1 MIKFLFS
8 FFSLIILINISL
20 ISLPSLAQSNTSSP
34 SINTVV
40 HDGEYEIAPIR
51 SPLDNKILFEVTT
64 PNELYRKK
72 VSMGASHAEVRAKE
86 INERLWRVFKRT
98 TDAKQTPIVSIA
110 TLNNRLILQIN
121 DDQSSYPIRLLTV
134 TEPDADRN
142 GASMEELA
150 KQWQKIIQDEISR
163 FQQIA
168 SPAAFLQRLGRALK
182 IFFGLLITTAV
193 IWFLR
198 RILSKREQ
206 ALEKIHQENLKT
218 NKFSLERRLKVNKF
232 LQWALF
238 WLLIL
243 IWYLGIARIVS
254 IIPILM
260 FWSDYVWKTPPL
272 LIAIWFLVSLGISIS
287 KTFIERSIN
296 SWKNIPLFT
305 SIESQRIHLRSR
317 TIAGALQGLSTV
329 FWIFLGIVWTLS
341 LFNVPTNS
349 ILAGGAL
356 LGLAISFGSQNLIK
370 DLVNGCFILIEDQ
383 FGIGDI
389 IEVDNKSG
397 LVENLNLRITQ
408 LRNNEGQLVTIPNG
422 NITRVSNLTRLW
434 SRVDFS
440 IVVDYDGDPDFV
452 LDILNQICVQIY
464 NDSKWQ
470 EYLLEMPEV
479 LGIEDI
485 SYLGIKVGVWL
496 KTRPLEQWKVAREFR
511 LRVKR
516 AFAEH
521 NIQIGKPEITGST
534 HGNES

>member
-1 MIKFLFS
+1 M
-8 FFSLIILINISL
+8 
-20 ISLPSLAQSNTSSP
+20 PSLAQSNTSSP

-86 INERLWRVFKRT
+86 INERLWRVLKRT
-98 TDAKQTPIVSIA
+98 IDAKQTPIVSIA
-110 TLNNRLILQIN
+110 TLNNRLILQIS

-134 TEPDADRN
+134 TEPDTDRN

-150 KQWQKIIQDEISR
+150 KQWQKIIQDEIFR

-182 IFFGLLITTAV
+182 IFFELLITTAV

-198 RILSKREQ
+198 KILSKREQ
-206 ALEKIHQENLKT
+206 ALENIHQENLKT
-218 NKFSLERRLKVNKF
+218 SKFSLERRLKIDKF

-260 FWSDYVWKTPPL
+260 FWSDYVWKTPLL
-272 LIAIWFLVSLGISIS
+272 LITIWFLVSLGISIS

-317 TIAGALQGLSTV
+317 TITGALQGLSTV

-408 LRNNEGQLVTIPNG
+408 LRNNEGQLVNIPNG

-440 IVVDYDGDPDFV
+440 IVVDYDSDPDFV
-452 LDILNQICVQIY
+452 LDILNQVCVQIY

-485 SYLGIKVGVWL
+485 SYMGIKVGVWL

-521 NIQIGKPEITGST
+521 NIQIGKPEITEST

>member
-86 INERLWRVFKRT
+86 INERLWRVLKRT
-98 TDAKQTPIVSIA
+98 IDAKQTPIVSIA
-110 TLNNRLILQIN
+110 TLNNRLILQIS

-134 TEPDADRN
+134 TEPDTDRN

-150 KQWQKIIQDEISR
+150 KQWQKIIQDEIFR

-182 IFFGLLITTAV
+182 IFFELLITTAV

-198 RILSKREQ
+198 KILSKREQ
-206 ALEKIHQENLKT
+206 ALENIHQENLKT
-218 NKFSLERRLKVNKF
+218 SKFSLERRLKIDKF

-260 FWSDYVWKTPPL
+260 FWSDYVWKTPLL
-272 LIAIWFLVSLGISIS
+272 LITIWFLVSLGISIS

-317 TIAGALQGLSTV
+317 TITGALQGLSTV

-408 LRNNEGQLVTIPNG
+408 LRNNEGQLVNIPNG

-440 IVVDYDGDPDFV
+440 IVVDYDSDPDFV
-452 LDILNQICVQIY
+452 LDILNQVCVQIY

-485 SYLGIKVGVWL
+485 SYMGIKVGVWL

-521 NIQIGKPEITGST
+521 NIQIGKPEITEST

>member
-20 ISLPSLAQSNTSSP
+20 ISLPSLAQNNTSSP

-110 TLNNRLILQIN
+110 TLNNRLILQIS

-198 RILSKREQ
+198 KILSKREQ
-206 ALEKIHQENLKT
+206 ALENIHQKYLKT
-218 NKFSLERRLKVNKF
+218 SKFSLERRLKIDKF

-272 LIAIWFLVSLGISIS
+272 LIATWFLVSLGISIS

-440 IVVDYDGDPDFV
+440 IVVDYDSDPDFV

-496 KTRPLEQWKVAREFR
+496 KTIPLEQWKVAREFR

>member
-86 INERLWRVFKRT
+86 INERLWRVLKRT

-110 TLNNRLILQIN
+110 TLNNRLILQIS

-182 IFFGLLITTAV
+182 IFFELLITTAV

-198 RILSKREQ
+198 KILSKREQ
-206 ALEKIHQENLKT
+206 ALENIHQENLKT
-218 NKFSLERRLKVNKF
+218 NKFLLERHLKVNKF

-317 TIAGALQGLSTV
+317 TITGALQGLSTV

-370 DLVNGCFILIEDQ
+370 DLVSGCFILIEDQ

-440 IVVDYDGDPDFV
+440 IVVDYDSDPDFV
-452 LDILNQICVQIY
+452 LDILNQVCVQIY

-485 SYLGIKVGVWL
+485 SYMGIKVGVWL

-521 NIQIGKPEITGST
+521 NIQIGKPEITEST
-534 HGNES
+534 HENES

>member
-86 INERLWRVFKRT
+86 INERLWRVLKRT
-98 TDAKQTPIVSIA
+98 IDAKQTPIVSIA
-110 TLNNRLILQIN
+110 TLNNRLILQIS

-134 TEPDADRN
+134 TEPDTDRN

-150 KQWQKIIQDEISR
+150 KQWQKIIQDEIFR

-182 IFFGLLITTAV
+182 IFFELLITTAV

-198 RILSKREQ
+198 KILSKREQ
-206 ALEKIHQENLKT
+206 ALENIHQENLKT
-218 NKFSLERRLKVNKF
+218 NKFLLERRLKIDKF

-260 FWSDYVWKTPPL
+260 FWSDYVWKTPLL
-272 LIAIWFLVSLGISIS
+272 LITIWFLVSLGISIS

-317 TIAGALQGLSTV
+317 TITGALQGLSTV

-408 LRNNEGQLVTIPNG
+408 LRNNEGQLVNIPNG

-440 IVVDYDGDPDFV
+440 IVVDYDSDPDFV
-452 LDILNQICVQIY
+452 LDILNQVCVQIY

-485 SYLGIKVGVWL
+485 SYMGIKVGVWL

-521 NIQIGKPEITGST
+521 NIQIGKPEITEST

>member
-20 ISLPSLAQSNTSSP
+20 ISLPSLAQNNTSSP

-64 PNELYRKK
+64 PNALYRKK

-86 INERLWRVFKRT
+86 INERLWRVLKRT
-98 TDAKQTPIVSIA
+98 IDAKQTPIVSIA
-110 TLNNRLILQIN
+110 TLNNRLILQIR

-168 SPAAFLQRLGRALK
+168 SPNAFLQRLGRALK
-182 IFFGLLITTAV
+182 IFFELLIATAI

-198 RILSKREQ
+198 KILSKREQ
-206 ALEKIHQENLKT
+206 ALEKIHQENLQT
-218 NKFSLERRLKVNKF
+218 NKFSLERRLKVDKF

-243 IWYLGIARIVS
+243 IWYLGIARIIS

-260 FWSDYVWKTPPL
+260 FWSNYVWTTPPL
-272 LIAIWFLVSLGISIS
+272 LIAIWFLVSLGIRLS

-305 SIESQRIHLRSR
+305 GIENQRIHLRSR
-317 TIAGALQGLSTV
+317 TIAGALQGLFTV

-440 IVVDYDGDPDFV
+440 IVVDYDSDPDFV

-485 SYLGIKVGVWL
+485 SYMGIKVGVWL
-496 KTRPLEQWKVAREFR
+496 KTIPLEQWKVAREFR